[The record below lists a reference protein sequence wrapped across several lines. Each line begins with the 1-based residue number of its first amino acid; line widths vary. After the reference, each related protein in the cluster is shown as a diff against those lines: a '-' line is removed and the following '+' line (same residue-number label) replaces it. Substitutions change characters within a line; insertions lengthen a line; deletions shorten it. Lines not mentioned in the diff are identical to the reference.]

1 MANDVEVDFVL
12 VRGPWS
18 LDRRM
23 RVTLPSNGTPVTVGR
38 ATHCAVLLDP
48 SLLFSSQVQCSL
60 FAMQVK
66 SVATAPSTSTATT
79 ATETPMTADASS
91 TPNHACAGGTAPHC
105 EDTPIDAADT
115 LSTPRHQ
122 PTLRDGGH
130 VDRTTRVYITDM
142 CSSNGTFVNG
152 IRISGT
158 DPTELNHGDVCIF
171 GGMRDVAVGEALP
184 PDAYDGPELVQWRVD
199 LRLSAERPPETF
211 EYTSTPLV
219 LPARGVLEVE
229 ERALLDTAQRSLAK
243 PMPSSM
249 RTPAS
254 ATPAAATVAAVVEQ
268 RSLDPAVAGSA
279 AHCLT
284 AFDIRCDTSPRGV
297 PQQLF
302 TSPISHEKDA
312 TREAAEE
319 VEEAQKPSSSGR
331 RSVSL
336 VASQDAR
343 VTSMEAVEETSGVE
357 DTADSI
363 HTPLAD
369 PVAIAVPA
377 EPPAAVVYDAVRLGN
392 VSYDARGVAREERD
406 LEADADADVDRDV
419 ESATPS
425 GKQRRRDS
433 PASATPPKQKRV
445 RHEDAAV
452 VAPTQ
457 LTFTPMH
464 IKWTMPNPNEMW
476 SRLQRSP
483 GRATKPFYVML
494 PVTSLAT
501 VVVCPERLG
510 IAVELKD
517 GCQLPLVDAAVLS
530 GSAESR
536 WVVWELSQ
544 RTAAVPVPADEA
556 RSSGRGRSKVTKGN
570 ARRACKRTEK
580 TPSVAAEPTH
590 TATADVE
597 KSPLTPA
604 ARFEAW
610 LMHFKLYYAAQK
622 VPAPVV
628 VDGAAFDVI
637 LVPKVHTDADATVAY
652 PDVGC
657 IGRAFDPDRPFDS
670 AFGQIYPFQQRVM
683 MRHSDVVEDR
693 RLLIVTSSSPAS
705 PPQHVVLEDDGEYFD
720 EDPTVGRG
728 VPKDTAGEMAW
739 KPMQP
744 VAASD
749 GFMAA
754 IKQSLLGAKGPAP
767 PTTQ

>member
-1 MANDVEVDFVL
+1 MANDIEVDFVL

-66 SVATAPSTSTATT
+66 GVVTAPSTSTTTT
-79 ATETPMTADASS
+79 ATDTPMTADASS
-91 TPNHACAGGTAPHC
+91 TPNHSCAGGTAPHC

-115 LSTPRHQ
+115 PSTPLHQ

-130 VDRTTRVYITDM
+130 ADRTTRVYITDM
-142 CSSNGTFVNG
+142 CSSNGTFVKG

-211 EYTSTPLV
+211 AYTSTPLV
-219 LPARGVLEVE
+219 LPARSVLEVE

-243 PMPSSM
+243 PMLPSM

-254 ATPAAATVAAVVEQ
+254 ATPAVSTVAAVIDQ
-268 RSLDPAVAGSA
+268 RSLDLAAGDSA
-279 AHCLT
+279 AHCLA
-284 AFDIRCDTSPRGV
+284 AFDTRCDTPPRGV

-312 TREAAEE
+312 TRETAVEE
-319 VEEAQKPSSSGR
+319 VGEAQKPSSSGR

-336 VASQDAR
+336 VASQDAQ
-343 VTSMEAVEETSGVE
+343 VTSMEAAEETSGVE
-357 DTADSI
+357 DTANST
-363 HTPLAD
+363 HTPLDD

-377 EPPAAVVYDAVRLGN
+377 DPPAAVVYDAVRLGN
-392 VSYDARGVAREERD
+392 VSYYARGVAREERD
-406 LEADADADVDRDV
+406 LEADPDADVDEDV

-425 GKQRRRDS
+425 GKRRLRDS
-433 PASATPPKQKRV
+433 PASATPQEQKRV

-452 VAPTQ
+452 VALTQ

-483 GRATKPFYVML
+483 SDKAAAAAAAAAAPHDSGGSGRATKPFHVML

-544 RTAAVPVPADEA
+544 RTAAAPAPADEA

-570 ARRACKRTEK
+570 TRKFCKRTEK
-580 TPSVAAEPTH
+580 TPSVAAQPTH
-590 TATADVE
+590 TAAADVV

-637 LVPKVHTDADATVAY
+637 LSPSLAA
-652 PDVGC
+652 
-657 IGRAFDPDRPFDS
+657 
-670 AFGQIYPFQQRVM
+670 
-683 MRHSDVVEDR
+683 
-693 RLLIVTSSSPAS
+693 PAS
-705 PPQHVVLEDDGEYFD
+705 AVSA
-720 EDPTVGRG
+720 R
-728 VPKDTAGEMAW
+728 
-739 KPMQP
+739 
-744 VAASD
+744 AA
-749 GFMAA
+749 AA
-754 IKQSLLGAKGPAP
+754 AAR
-767 PTTQ
+767 